1 MIEPPGAPG
10 EATIA
15 MPSVMMNG
23 MTVARLIGSW
33 FIRQTAVAHAVIV
46 IMEPAIWMFA
56 QSGTTKLRIW
66 EHTPSASAHCRLT
79 GIVAAEDCVPRAVV
93 YPGTWFFIRF
103 RGLFSADRTCDR
115 ELDKNADQMHCDNNK
130 ENFPEDSKD
139 RESFAG
145 FGHVSEVS
153 VQARV

>member
-1 MIEPPGAPG
+1 MIAQIAPSGSPASAPNTMYRNGRAVMMEPPGAPG

-33 FIRQTAVAHAVIV
+33 FIRQTAVAHAVSFCTLQIDRDRC
-46 IMEPAIWMFA
+46 
-56 QSGTTKLRIW
+56 S
-66 EHTPSASAHCRLT
+66 
-79 GIVAAEDCVPRAVV
+79 
-93 YPGTWFFIRF
+93 
-103 RGLFSADRTCDR
+103 RGLCSKSCSITRNLVFYKGQRVFPADRTCDR

-139 RESFAG
+139 RESFAD
-145 FGHVSEVS
+145 F
-153 VQARV
+153 A

>member
-1 MIEPPGAPG
+1 MMEPPGAPG

-56 QSGTTKLRIW
+56 QVYNEVTDLG
-66 EHTPSASAHCRLT
+66 AH
-79 GIVAAEDCVPRAVV
+79 AVSFC
-93 YPGTWFFIRF
+93 TLQIDRDRCS
-103 RGLFSADRTCDR
+103 RGLCSKSCSIT
-115 ELDKNADQMHCDNNK
+115 KNLVFYKGQRV
-130 ENFPEDSKD
+130 FP
-139 RESFAG
+139 G
-145 FGHVSEVS
+145 
-153 VQARV
+153 

>member
-1 MIEPPGAPG
+1 MDVCTKWYNEVTDLG
-10 EATIA
+10 
-15 MPSVMMNG
+15 
-23 MTVARLIGSW
+23 
-33 FIRQTAVAHAVIV
+33 AHAVSFCTLQIDRDRC
-46 IMEPAIWMFA
+46 
-56 QSGTTKLRIW
+56 S
-66 EHTPSASAHCRLT
+66 
-79 GIVAAEDCVPRAVV
+79 
-93 YPGTWFFIRF
+93 
-103 RGLFSADRTCDR
+103 RGLCSKSCSITRNLVFYKGQRVFPADRTCDS

>member
-66 EHTPSASAHCRLT
+66 EHTCSKSCSITRNLVFYKGQRVFP
-79 GIVAAEDCVPRAVV
+79 
-93 YPGTWFFIRF
+93 
-103 RGLFSADRTCDR
+103 ADRTCDR